1 MDRQQRAAK
10 GSLESCL
17 ADDAGPRSSP
27 QMGEKREGLMVTLT
41 SGDFGWQG
49 SCVGPTTRKHGG
61 SQQSS
66 TRDAS
71 EQGGAI
77 TEAGMEVGCEA
88 GSPHAIYM
96 ADGDARRWEGGG
108 QWRSGV

>member
-1 MDRQQRAAK
+1 
-10 GSLESCL
+10 
-17 ADDAGPRSSP
+17 
-27 QMGEKREGLMVTLT
+27 MGEKREGSMGMLT
-41 SGDFGWQG
+41 SGNFGRQG
-49 SCVGPTTRKHGG
+49 SCVGPATRKHGG

-66 TRDAS
+66 TSGAS

-88 GSPHAIYM
+88 GSPYAIYM